1 MSSIS
6 LLDILKYFLVLG
18 TTGFG
23 GPLAIIE
30 KMRKELVLMKN
41 WMTADEFKNYFGY
54 SQIAPGPLAYQ
65 VAVYFSYFKKG
76 VPGAIAASIGLVFPS
91 FVFVISFSVFY
102 ENFRDVNLVRFALY
116 GLNPV
121 IVAIITKS
129 GFNLSKSVFE
139 NEVLLYVLFFF
150 SIGLTIFFKVPII
163 ALIIGSALVSLGF
176 HILVKKRY
184 NSIKSFS
191 LELFALGY
199 FALTVFVSLFNYIRE
214 TSVSFYLK
222 LAYVFIK
229 IGALTY
235 GSGFVIVGVMRQE
248 IVENLNWLT
257 QKEFLDGLAIG
268 QITPGPVVI
277 TSTFIGYLT
286 SGPIGAII
294 TTISIFLPGFIIIM
308 IIAPYVNKIKDNFYV
323 KCLIKGANASAL
335 GAILATA
342 YFLSRDAIIDV
353 ATLSI
358 FVIALSLLFFT
369 KFKDIFLILIS
380 ILVGIAL
387 KVIFIF

>member
-1 MSSIS
+1 MPSIS

-54 SQIAPGPLAYQ
+54 SQIAPGPLALQ
-65 VAVYFSYFKKG
+65 VAVYFSYFRKG
-76 VPGAIAASIGLVFPS
+76 IPGAIVASIGLIFPS
-91 FVFVISFSVFY
+91 FAFVLAFSVFY
-102 ENFRDVNLVRFALY
+102 ENFRDANFVRFALY

-129 GFNLSKSVFE
+129 GFNLSKNVFE
-139 NEVLLYVLFFF
+139 NEVFLYVLFFL

-163 ALIIGSALVSLGF
+163 ALILGSALVSLVF
-176 HILVKKRY
+176 HILIKKKN
-184 NSIKSFS
+184 NSFKTFSF
-191 LELFALGY
+191 ELLALYYG
-199 FALTVFVSLFNYIRE
+199 ALTFFVSLFNHIRD
-214 TSVSFYLK
+214 TSLSFYLK
-222 LAYVFIK
+222 LAYVFMK

-235 GSGFVIVGVMRQE
+235 GSGFVIVGVLRQE

-294 TTISIFLPGFIIIM
+294 ATVSIFLPGFIIIM
-308 IIAPYVNKIKDNFYV
+308 IIAPYVNKLKDNLYV
-323 KCLIKGANASAL
+323 KFLIKGANASAL

-342 YFLSRDAIIDV
+342 YFLSKDAIIDFV
-353 ATLSI
+353 TLSI
-358 FVIALSLLFFT
+358 FIIALAILFFT

-380 ILVGIAL
+380 IFLGIGL
-387 KVIFIF
+387 KVIFGF

>member
-30 KMRKELVLMKN
+30 KMRKELVLVKN

-76 VPGAIAASIGLVFPS
+76 ISGAVVASIGLVLPS
-91 FVFVISFSVFY
+91 FVFVLAFSFFY
-102 ENFRDVNLVRFALY
+102 ESFHDVNLVRFALY

-139 NEVLLYVLFFF
+139 SEVFLYVLFFL
-150 SIGLTIFFKVPII
+150 SIGMTIFFKVPII
-163 ALIIGSALVSLGF
+163 ALIIGSALVSLVF
-176 HILVKKRY
+176 HLLTKKRY

-191 LELFALGY
+191 FELIALGY
-199 FALTVFVSLFNYIRE
+199 SALTVLVSVFDHIRA
-214 TSVSFYLK
+214 TSLSFYLK
-222 LAYVFIK
+222 LAYVFMK
-229 IGALTY
+229 VGALTY
-235 GSGFVIVGVMRQE
+235 GSGFVIVGVLRQE

-286 SGPIGAII
+286 SGPIGAIVA
-294 TTISIFLPGFIIIM
+294 TISIFLPSFVIIM
-308 IIAPYVNKIKDNFYV
+308 IIAPYVNKLKDNFYV
-323 KCLIKGANASAL
+323 KYLIKGANASAL

-342 YFLSRDAIIDV
+342 YFLSKDAIIDV

-358 FVIALSLLFFT
+358 FVITLAVLFFT

-380 ILVGIAL
+380 ILVGIGL
-387 KVIFIF
+387 KIIFGF

>member
-1 MSSIS
+1 MPSIS

-18 TTGFG
+18 TTAFG
-23 GPLAIIE
+23 GPLAVIE
-30 KMRKELVLMKN
+30 KMRKDLVLMKN
-41 WMTADEFKNYFGY
+41 WITADEFKNYFGY

-76 VPGAIAASIGLVFPS
+76 IPGAIVASIGLVFPS
-91 FVFVISFSVFY
+91 FVFVLAFSVFY
-102 ENFRDVNLVRFALY
+102 ESFRDVNFVRFALY

-129 GFNLSKSVFE
+129 GFNLSRSVFE
-139 NEVLLYVLFFF
+139 NEIFLYVLFFL

-163 ALIIGSALVSLGF
+163 VLIITSA
-176 HILVKKRY
+176 
-184 NSIKSFS
+184 
-191 LELFALGY
+191 
-199 FALTVFVSLFNYIRE
+199 FVSLVFHIIIKKRHSSIKALSFEFLILCCSVLTTFISLLNYIRE
-214 TSVSFYLK
+214 TSLSFYLK
-222 LAYVFIK
+222 LAYVFTK

-248 IVENLNWLT
+248 VVEGLNWLT

-277 TSTFIGYLT
+277 TSTFVGYLT
-286 SGPIGAII
+286 SGPIGAIVA
-294 TTISIFLPGFIIIM
+294 TISIFLPGFIIIM
-308 IIAPYVNKIKDNFYV
+308 IIAPYVNKLKDNLYI
-323 KCLIKGANASAL
+323 KYLIKGANASAL

-358 FVIALSLLFFT
+358 FVIALTLLFFT
-369 KFKDIFLILIS
+369 KFKDIFLILVS
-380 ILVGIAL
+380 ILIGIGL
-387 KVIFIF
+387 KVIFSF

>member
-1 MSSIS
+1 MLSIT
-6 LLDILKYFLVLG
+6 LLDILKYFLLLG

-30 KMRKELVLMKN
+30 KMRKELVLIKN

-65 VAVYFSYFKKG
+65 VAVYFSYFRKG
-76 VPGAIAASIGLVFPS
+76 IPGAIVASIGLVLPS
-91 FVFVISFSVFY
+91 FIFVLGFSVFY
-102 ENFRDVNLVRFALY
+102 ESFRDVNVVRFALY

-129 GFNLSKSVFE
+129 GFNLSRNVFE
-139 NEVLLYVLFFF
+139 NEIFLYVLFFL

-163 ALIIGSALVSLGF
+163 LLIICSAFVSLVF
-176 HILVKKRY
+176 HLFWEKRN

-191 LELFALGY
+191 LELLALGY
-199 FALTVFVSLFNYIRE
+199 SALAVLISVFHHIRE
-214 TSVSFYLK
+214 TSLFFYLK
-222 LAYVFIK
+222 LAYVFTK
-229 IGALTY
+229 VGALTY
-235 GSGFVIVGVMRQE
+235 GSGFVIVGVLRQE

-286 SGPIGAII
+286 SGPLGAIVA
-294 TTISIFLPGFIIIM
+294 TISIFLPSFVIIM
-308 IIAPYVNKIKDNFYV
+308 IIAPYVNKLKDNLYI
-323 KCLIKGANASAL
+323 KYLIKGANASAL
-335 GAILATA
+335 GAILSTA

-353 ATLSI
+353 VTLSI
-358 FVIALSLLFFT
+358 FGIALAILFLT

-380 ILVGIAL
+380 ILIGIGL
-387 KVIFIF
+387 KVVFNL

>member
-1 MSSIS
+1 MPSIS

-18 TTGFG
+18 TTAFG
-23 GPLAIIE
+23 GPLAVIE
-30 KMRKELVLMKN
+30 RMRKDLVLMKN
-41 WMTADEFKNYFGY
+41 WITADEFKNYFGY

-76 VPGAIAASIGLVFPS
+76 IPGAIVASIGLVFPS
-91 FVFVISFSVFY
+91 FVFVLAFSVFY
-102 ENFRDVNLVRFALY
+102 ESFRDVNLVRFALY

-139 NEVLLYVLFFF
+139 NEIFLYVLFFL

-163 ALIIGSALVSLGF
+163 VLIITSAFVSLVF
-176 HILVKKRY
+176 HIIIKKRH
-184 NSIKSFS
+184 NSIKALSFEFLILCCS
-191 LELFALGY
+191 I
-199 FALTVFVSLFNYIRE
+199 LTTFISLFNYIRE
-214 TSVSFYLK
+214 TSLSFYLK
-222 LAYVFIK
+222 LAYVFMK
-229 IGALTY
+229 IGTLTY

-248 IVENLNWLT
+248 VVEGLNWLT

-277 TSTFIGYLT
+277 TSTFVGYLT
-286 SGPIGAII
+286 SGPIGAIVA
-294 TTISIFLPGFIIIM
+294 TISIFLPGFIIIM
-308 IIAPYVNKIKDNFYV
+308 IIAPYVNKLKDNLYV
-323 KCLIKGANASAL
+323 KYLIKGANASAL

-358 FVIALSLLFFT
+358 FVIALTLLFFT
-369 KFKDIFLILIS
+369 KFKDIFLILVS
-380 ILVGIAL
+380 ILIGIGL
-387 KVIFIF
+387 KVIFNF